1 MLISFLLVAFYKM
14 FRRKDP
20 EPIFGVYR
28 QRGKWYW
35 IKYFVFLVIF
45 YFRKL
50 RYHKGSKDGG
60 GQGAK
65 NIADPNLMEKV
76 QPLSDHPKA
85 FDAIFYIAGNSD
97 GYRFIM
103 GTERRHKGIVH
114 GVLYLVVP
122 DIGCL
127 CLPQLP
133 DTMMFTTNFGKE
145 GSAFGGPGFS
155 SEPILPMNK
164 WRLRYRGQMRHG
176 DKLHDIEFSFEYL
189 SQFPY
194 FDFDSDL
201 SPQSLA
207 NSMAL
212 EKWTQEYFR
221 NLRSAHQSHY
231 EQMGNIR
238 GTLKINGVP
247 RVIDMRGFR
256 DHSYGFKRDW
266 TLMHR
271 YAFIVFFLEDGRSIS
286 MGIISQP
293 CTCSVLNTG
302 YICSDKGKIT
312 AVDWCDFE
320 LYQHGECG
328 TPPKDF
334 AYQFSSAGRTHT
346 VQILVDYENIHYV
359 GSKWEAKMFERFI
372 SVTMDGVPGYGVA
385 EFHYNNKSGRPEEFA
400 NNDPQWYKNVLTREV
415 QYKKLEAM
423 SMPQQTEQK

>member
-1 MLISFLLVAFYKM
+1 M
-14 FRRKDP
+14 
-20 EPIFGVYR
+20 
-28 QRGKWYW
+28 
-35 IKYFVFLVIF
+35 
-45 YFRKL
+45 

-145 GSAFGGPGFS
+145 GNAFGGPGFS

-271 YAFIVFFLEDGRSIS
+271 YAFIVFFLEDGRSVS

-372 SVTMDGVPGYGVA
+372 SVTV
-385 EFHYNNKSGRPEEFA
+385 
-400 NNDPQWYKNVLTREV
+400 
-415 QYKKLEAM
+415 
-423 SMPQQTEQK
+423 SMNACQDACTGIQR